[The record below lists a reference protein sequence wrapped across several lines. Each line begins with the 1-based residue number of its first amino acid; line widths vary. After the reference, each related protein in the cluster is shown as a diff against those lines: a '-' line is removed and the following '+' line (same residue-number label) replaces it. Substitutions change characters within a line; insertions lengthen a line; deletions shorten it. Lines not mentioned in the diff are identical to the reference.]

1 MRTIQQEIIALAK
14 AAGYS
19 GNGPLTVRGA
29 LDALADAVNGS
40 DKSVPAD
47 LGGAIGA
54 MSGLVYKVPSGT
66 ISITENG
73 EGIDVS
79 AYATADV
86 SVSGGASVGG
96 LVKLYETG
104 STPEVG
110 ASIYPAY
117 DISTLYLGELPLATA
132 GSDSAYMS
140 VVCAAEGVK
149 CATFW
154 VRAFD
159 SDADNPE
166 AYLITV
172 DTSLG
177 YDTIAT
183 MEPWD
188 GVALE
193 TMTDVNNEVDKRYVF
208 TVPEVQSGVAILY
221 RYQFPD

>member
-1 MRTIQQEIIALAK
+1 MASITDQIVSLATSLGATASGSYTIASAIDLLADTLAGSDQEQRATIA
-14 AAGYS
+14 
-19 GNGPLTVRGA
+19 GA
-29 LDALADAVNGS
+29 LGEL
-40 DKSVPAD
+40 
-47 LGGAIGA
+47 
-54 MSGLVYKVPSGT
+54 SGKISKVPSGT

>member
-1 MRTIQQEIIALAK
+1 MNLTDLALIK
-14 AAGYS
+14 
-19 GNGPLTVRGA
+19 NMIEER
-29 LDALADAVNGS
+29 N
-40 DKSVPAD
+40 PA
-47 LGGAIGA
+47 
-54 MSGLVYKVPSGT
+54 PTGT

-73 EGIDVS
+73 TGIDVS

-86 SVSGGASVGG
+86 SVSSGASVGG

-110 ASIYPAY
+110 ASIYRAY
-117 DISTLYLGELPLATA
+117 DISALYLGELPLTTATSDAA
-132 GSDSAYMS
+132 GIS
-140 VVCAAEGVK
+140 VDCAAGGVK
-149 CATFW
+149 CVTAW
-154 VRAFD
+154 VPAFN

-183 MEPWD
+183 LEPWD

-193 TMTDVNNEVDKRYVF
+193 TQIDVNNELNKRYVF

-221 RYQFPD
+221 RYQYPD